1 MGADNEKNEKIQQDF
16 VTFELIQDTL
26 GLKNPILF
34 TKYLKEVFNDL
45 SNAIDKE
52 GHKYLTRMTFYDY
65 IKLPIFIAEKLFS
78 SFSVTSKAGLS
89 ETEFV
94 NGFFKLYMGNF
105 EETTGVIF
113 NLLDFNKDGKINK
126 EDAKIILSY
135 LPIHEIKEEISNNKN
150 DLLNKVFGA
159 QIKSLEE
166 IDSIVSEAFDKY
178 GGEMNI
184 TQFTEIVTEKN
195 SERFLQILCFL
206 YEQIPFGSQN
216 IEVFKK
222 NYNLTENEYE
232 KIASSFRRSKKSGSI
247 RIKTPRRG
255 SLLFPAGNFL
265 KQFNRKFS
273 YNEEAIER
281 STTFSSSGKSN
292 MVNENKEKESTK
304 SINSSLMASPSPSFS
319 FKETD
324 KNINEINMQIEENV
338 YKKNDPY
345 NKNLD
350 IVRFNNENI
359 IEGTQNKLEPNVNI
373 KDLVKRAKKGYSSP
387 SKYLQDKNYM
397 NQKAVNNAIFNS
409 NNKQFDTQ
417 LRAINESDDE
427 NEKMEDVEKN
437 KNNLNVIKMETD
449 KNIQYENWV
458 YKITESNKIK
468 KFYLVLV
475 NKDTFYYKSE
485 KKEEFV
491 GMHNL
496 SGCFV
501 QDNCESKI
509 FNNIQFSSFEIYSKN
524 KSKVRKYYTKSP
536 KIAKEFIEHI
546 KKAIGYVKFSDLYE
560 MKEVIGKGKFGVV
573 NLGIHRKTGQ
583 QVAIK
588 ILNKE
593 NIKTLEDKELVQIEI
608 GILKLCHHPN
618 IVRLL
623 DHLENTDY
631 IYIVTEYIEGGTLG
645 QYFKKK
651 KFNFSERQA
660 MNIMN
665 QLASGVKYL
674 HQYGIVHRDLKPDNI
689 MITQQNDFGVIKI
702 MDFGLSKIVSP
713 HEKMVEGYG
722 TLSYVAPE
730 VLLRT
735 PYNKEV
741 DIWSMGV
748 ILFYMLSGK
757 LPFRGSKEQEVA
769 EKIVYDQLEFDEDDW
784 ETRTQKVQDL
794 ISCCLEKK
802 AEDRI
807 KINQFLNHPWFKK
820 NMKPKLSM

>member
-1 MGADNEKNEKIQQDF
+1 MGADQEKNENIQQDF

-45 SNAIDKE
+45 SNAVDKE

-65 IKLPIFIAEKLFS
+65 IKLPIFIGEKLFL
-78 SFSVTSKAGLS
+78 SFSVTSKKGLS

-105 EETTGVIF
+105 EETASVIF
-113 NLLDFNKDGKINK
+113 NLIDFDKDGIINK

-135 LPIHEIKEEISNNKN
+135 LPINEISEVKQNKN
-150 DLLNKVFGA
+150 DLINKIFGA
-159 QIKSLEE
+159 QIKSLDE
-166 IDSIVSEAFDKY
+166 IDSIVGETFDKY
-178 GGEMNI
+178 GGEMDLK
-184 TQFTEIVTEKN
+184 QFTEIVTEKN
-195 SERFLQILCFL
+195 SDIFLQILCFL
-206 YEQIPFGSQN
+206 YEKIPFTSKN
-216 IEVFKK
+216 IEVFKQ
-222 NYNLTENEYE
+222 NYNLTENEYNN
-232 KIASSFRRSKKSGSI
+232 ISTSFRRNKKSYSI
-247 RIKTPRRG
+247 KIKTPNKD
-255 SLLFPAGNFL
+255 SLLSPAGTFL
-265 KQFNRKFS
+265 RQFGRRFS
-273 YNEEAIER
+273 LNEENIER
-281 STTFSSSGKSN
+281 SNLFSFGKK
-292 MVNENKEKESTK
+292 EDNKEKESSS
-304 SINSSLMASPSPSFS
+304 SINSSFIATSSPTLNL
-319 FKETD
+319 KEND
-324 KNINEINMQIEENV
+324 KNMNEINMTIEDNTN
-338 YKKNDPY
+338 KKVDPY
-345 NKNLD
+345 NKNID
-350 IVRFNNENI
+350 IVRLNNENI
-359 IEGTQNKLEPNVNI
+359 LEGNSRNLEPNTNI
-373 KDLVKRAKKGYSSP
+373 KDLVNRAKKGYSSP
-387 SKYLQDKNYM
+387 SKYLQDKKY
-397 NQKAVNNAIFNS
+397 NNRFTFSNALFSSNS
-409 NNKQFDTQ
+409 KKYDTQ
-417 LRAINESDDE
+417 LREINESDDE
-427 NEKMEDVEKN
+427 NEKMEDVDKN
-437 KNNLNVIKMETD
+437 KNNNININIEND
-449 KNIQYENWV
+449 KGIHYENWV
-458 YKITESNKIK
+458 YKITESSKIK

-485 KKEEFV
+485 KKTDFV

-501 QDNCESKI
+501 QENCESKV
-509 FNNIQFSSFEIYSKN
+509 FNNVEYASFEIYSKN
-524 KSKVRKYYTKSP
+524 KAKVRKYYTTTP
-536 KIAKEFIEHI
+536 QIAKEFIDHI
-546 KKAIGYVKFSDLYE
+546 KNAIGYVKFSDLYE

-573 NLGIHRKTGQ
+573 NLGIHKKTGQ

-593 NIKTLEDKELVQIEI
+593 NIKSTEDKELVQIEI

-660 MNIMN
+660 MNIMS

-689 MITQQNDFGVIKI
+689 MITQQNDNGVIKI

-713 HEKMVEGYG
+713 HEKMIEGYG

-748 ILFYMLSGK
+748 ILFYMLSGR

-769 EKIVYDQLEFDEDDW
+769 EKIVYEQLEFDEDDW

-807 KINQFLNHPWFKK
+807 KINQFINHPWFKK

>member
-1 MGADNEKNEKIQQDF
+1 MGAEQEKSEKIQQDF

-34 TKYLKEVFNDL
+34 TKYLREVFNDL
-45 SNAIDKE
+45 SNALDKE
-52 GHKYLTRMTFYDY
+52 GHKLLTRMTFYDY

-113 NLLDFNKDGKINK
+113 NLIDFNKDGKINK

-135 LPIHEIKEEISNNKN
+135 LPIHEVKEEKHNKI
-150 DLLNKVFGA
+150 DLVNKIFGQ

-166 IDSIVSEAFDKY
+166 IDTIVSEAFDKY
-178 GGEMNI
+178 GGEMDLA
-184 TQFTEIVTEKN
+184 QFTEIATEKN
-195 SERFLQILCFL
+195 SEIFLQILCFL
-206 YEQIPFGSQN
+206 YEQIPFGSKN

-222 NYNLTENEYE
+222 NYNLTDNEYE
-232 KIASSFRRSKKSGSI
+232 KISTSFRRSKKSGSI
-247 RIKTPRRG
+247 KIKTPKYG
-255 SLLFPAGNFL
+255 SLLSPAGNFL
-265 KQFNRKFS
+265 KQFNRRFS
-273 YNEEAIER
+273 LNEEAIER
-281 STTFSSSGKSN
+281 STLSSSGKSN
-292 MVNENKEKESTK
+292 KVEENKEKESNK
-304 SINSSLMASPSPSFS
+304 SINSSLMVSTSPSFS
-319 FKETD
+319 FSEND
-324 KNINEINMQIEENV
+324 KNMNEINMQIEENIN
-338 YKKNDPY
+338 KKNDPY
-345 NKNLD
+345 NKNVD
-350 IVRFNNENI
+350 IVRLNNENI
-359 IEGTQNKLEPNVNI
+359 LEGNQSKLEPNENI
-373 KDLVKRAKKGYSSP
+373 KDLVNRARKGYSSP

-397 NQKAVNNAIFNS
+397 NHMAVNHVLFSSNS
-409 NNKQFDTQ
+409 KNFDTQ
-417 LRAINESDDE
+417 LREINESDDE

-437 KNNLNVIKMETD
+437 KNNIIINKDNDNNVI
-449 KNIQYENWV
+449 YENWV

-509 FNNIQFSSFEIYSKN
+509 FNNVEYSSFEIYSKN
-524 KSKVRKYYTKSP
+524 KSKVRKYYTTSP

-631 IYIVTEYIEGGTLG
+631 IYIVTEFIEGGTLG

-660 MNIMN
+660 MNIMS

-689 MITQQNDFGVIKI
+689 MITQQNEYGVIKI

-713 HEKMVEGYG
+713 HEKMVDGYG

-748 ILFYMLSGK
+748 ILFYMLSGR

-769 EKIVYDQLEFDEDDW
+769 EKIVYEQLEFDEDDW

-820 NMKPKLSM
+820 VMKPKNSV

>member
-1 MGADNEKNEKIQQDF
+1 MGAEQEKSEKIQQDF

-34 TKYLKEVFNDL
+34 TKYLREVFNDL
-45 SNAIDKE
+45 SNALDKE
-52 GHKYLTRMTFYDY
+52 GHKLLTRMTFYDY

-113 NLLDFNKDGKINK
+113 NLIDFNKDGKINK

-135 LPIHEIKEEISNNKN
+135 LPIHEVKEEKHNKI
-150 DLLNKVFGA
+150 DLVNKIFGQ

-166 IDSIVSEAFDKY
+166 IDTIVSEAFDKY
-178 GGEMNI
+178 GGEMDLA
-184 TQFTEIVTEKN
+184 QFTEIATEKN
-195 SERFLQILCFL
+195 SEIFLQILCFL
-206 YEQIPFGSQN
+206 YEQIPFGSKN

-222 NYNLTENEYE
+222 NYNLTDNEYE
-232 KIASSFRRSKKSGSI
+232 KISTSFRRSKKSGSI
-247 RIKTPRRG
+247 KIKTPKYG
-255 SLLFPAGNFL
+255 SLLSPAGNFL
-265 KQFNRKFS
+265 KQFNRRFS
-273 YNEEAIER
+273 LNEEAIER
-281 STTFSSSGKSN
+281 STLSSSGKSN
-292 MVNENKEKESTK
+292 KVEENKEKESNK
-304 SINSSLMASPSPSFS
+304 SINSSLMVSTSPSFS
-319 FKETD
+319 FSEND
-324 KNINEINMQIEENV
+324 KNMNEINMQIEENIN
-338 YKKNDPY
+338 KKNDPY
-345 NKNLD
+345 NKNVD
-350 IVRFNNENI
+350 IVRLNNENI
-359 IEGTQNKLEPNVNI
+359 LEGNQSKFEPNENI
-373 KDLVKRAKKGYSSP
+373 KDLVNRARKGYSSP

-397 NQKAVNNAIFNS
+397 NHMAVNHVLFSSNS
-409 NNKQFDTQ
+409 KNFDTQ
-417 LRAINESDDE
+417 LREINESDDE

-437 KNNLNVIKMETD
+437 KNNIIINKDNDNNVI
-449 KNIQYENWV
+449 YENWV

-509 FNNIQFSSFEIYSKN
+509 FNNVEYSSFEIYSKN
-524 KSKVRKYYTKSP
+524 KSKVRKYYTTSP

-631 IYIVTEYIEGGTLG
+631 IYIVTEFIEGGTLG

-660 MNIMN
+660 MNIMS

-689 MITQQNDFGVIKI
+689 MITQQNEYGVIKI

-713 HEKMVEGYG
+713 HEKMVDGYG

-748 ILFYMLSGK
+748 ILFYMLSGR

-769 EKIVYDQLEFDEDDW
+769 EKIVYEQLEFDEDDW

>member
-1 MGADNEKNEKIQQDF
+1 
-16 VTFELIQDTL
+16 
-26 GLKNPILF
+26 
-34 TKYLKEVFNDL
+34 
-45 SNAIDKE
+45 
-52 GHKYLTRMTFYDY
+52 MTFYDY

-113 NLLDFNKDGKINK
+113 NLIDFNKDGKINK

-135 LPIHEIKEEISNNKN
+135 LPIHEVKEEKHNKI
-150 DLLNKVFGA
+150 DLVNKIFGQ

-166 IDSIVSEAFDKY
+166 IDTIVSEAFDKY
-178 GGEMNI
+178 GGEMDLA
-184 TQFTEIVTEKN
+184 QFTEIATEKN
-195 SERFLQILCFL
+195 SEIFLQILCFL
-206 YEQIPFGSQN
+206 YEQIPFGSKN

-222 NYNLTENEYE
+222 NYNLTDNEYE
-232 KIASSFRRSKKSGSI
+232 KISTSFRRSKKSGSI
-247 RIKTPRRG
+247 KIKTPKYG
-255 SLLFPAGNFL
+255 SLLSPAGNFL
-265 KQFNRKFS
+265 KQFNRRFS
-273 YNEEAIER
+273 LNEEAIER
-281 STTFSSSGKSN
+281 STLSSSGKSN
-292 MVNENKEKESTK
+292 KVEENKEKESNK
-304 SINSSLMASPSPSFS
+304 SINSSLMVSTSPSFS
-319 FKETD
+319 FSEND
-324 KNINEINMQIEENV
+324 KNMNEINMQIEENIN
-338 YKKNDPY
+338 KKNDPY
-345 NKNLD
+345 NKNVD
-350 IVRFNNENI
+350 IVRLNNENI
-359 IEGTQNKLEPNVNI
+359 LEGNQSKLEPNENI
-373 KDLVKRAKKGYSSP
+373 KDLVNRARKGYSSP

-397 NQKAVNNAIFNS
+397 NHMAVNHVLFSSNS
-409 NNKQFDTQ
+409 KNFDTQ
-417 LRAINESDDE
+417 LREINESDDE

-437 KNNLNVIKMETD
+437 KNNIIINKDNDNNVI
-449 KNIQYENWV
+449 YENWV

-509 FNNIQFSSFEIYSKN
+509 FNNVEYSSFEIYSKN
-524 KSKVRKYYTKSP
+524 KSKVRKYYTTSP

-631 IYIVTEYIEGGTLG
+631 IYIVTEFIEGGTLG

-660 MNIMN
+660 MNIMS

-689 MITQQNDFGVIKI
+689 MITQQNEYGVIKI

-713 HEKMVEGYG
+713 HEKMVDGYG

-748 ILFYMLSGK
+748 ILFYMLSGR

-769 EKIVYDQLEFDEDDW
+769 EKIVYEQLEFDEDDW

>member
-1 MGADNEKNEKIQQDF
+1 MGAEQEKSEKIQQDF

-34 TKYLKEVFNDL
+34 TKYLREVFNDL
-45 SNAIDKE
+45 SNALDKE
-52 GHKYLTRMTFYDY
+52 GHKLLTRMTFYDY

-113 NLLDFNKDGKINK
+113 NLIDFNKDGKINK

-135 LPIHEIKEEISNNKN
+135 LPIHEVKEEKHNKI
-150 DLLNKVFGA
+150 DLVNKIFGQ

-166 IDSIVSEAFDKY
+166 IDTIVSEAFDKY
-178 GGEMNI
+178 GGEMDLA
-184 TQFTEIVTEKN
+184 QFTEIATEKN
-195 SERFLQILCFL
+195 SEIFLQILCFL
-206 YEQIPFGSQN
+206 YEQIPFGSKN

-222 NYNLTENEYE
+222 NYNLTDNEYE
-232 KIASSFRRSKKSGSI
+232 KISTSFRRSKKSGSI
-247 RIKTPRRG
+247 KIKTPKYG
-255 SLLFPAGNFL
+255 SLLSPAGNFL
-265 KQFNRKFS
+265 KQFNRRFS
-273 YNEEAIER
+273 LNEEAIER
-281 STTFSSSGKSN
+281 STLSSSGKSN
-292 MVNENKEKESTK
+292 KVEENKEKESNK
-304 SINSSLMASPSPSFS
+304 SINSSLMVSTSPSFS
-319 FKETD
+319 FSEND
-324 KNINEINMQIEENV
+324 KNMNEINMQIEENIN
-338 YKKNDPY
+338 KKNDPY
-345 NKNLD
+345 NKNVD
-350 IVRFNNENI
+350 IVRLNNENI
-359 IEGTQNKLEPNVNI
+359 LEGNQSKL
-373 KDLVKRAKKGYSSP
+373 YSSP

-397 NQKAVNNAIFNS
+397 NHMAVNHVLFSSNS
-409 NNKQFDTQ
+409 KNFDTQ
-417 LRAINESDDE
+417 LREINESDDE

-437 KNNLNVIKMETD
+437 KNNIIINKDNDNNVI
-449 KNIQYENWV
+449 YENWV

-509 FNNIQFSSFEIYSKN
+509 FNNVEYSSFEIYSKN
-524 KSKVRKYYTKSP
+524 KSKVRKYYTTSP

-631 IYIVTEYIEGGTLG
+631 IYIVTEFIEGGTLG

-660 MNIMN
+660 MNIMS

-689 MITQQNDFGVIKI
+689 MITQQNEYGVIKI

-713 HEKMVEGYG
+713 HEKMVDGYG

-748 ILFYMLSGK
+748 ILFYMLSGR

-769 EKIVYDQLEFDEDDW
+769 EKIVYEQLEFDEDDW

>member
-1 MGADNEKNEKIQQDF
+1 
-16 VTFELIQDTL
+16 
-26 GLKNPILF
+26 
-34 TKYLKEVFNDL
+34 
-45 SNAIDKE
+45 
-52 GHKYLTRMTFYDY
+52 
-65 IKLPIFIAEKLFS
+65 
-78 SFSVTSKAGLS
+78 
-89 ETEFV
+89 
-94 NGFFKLYMGNF
+94 
-105 EETTGVIF
+105 
-113 NLLDFNKDGKINK
+113 
-126 EDAKIILSY
+126 
-135 LPIHEIKEEISNNKN
+135 
-150 DLLNKVFGA
+150 
-159 QIKSLEE
+159 
-166 IDSIVSEAFDKY
+166 
-178 GGEMNI
+178 
-184 TQFTEIVTEKN
+184 
-195 SERFLQILCFL
+195 
-206 YEQIPFGSQN
+206 
-216 IEVFKK
+216 
-222 NYNLTENEYE
+222 
-232 KIASSFRRSKKSGSI
+232 
-247 RIKTPRRG
+247 
-255 SLLFPAGNFL
+255 
-265 KQFNRKFS
+265 
-273 YNEEAIER
+273 
-281 STTFSSSGKSN
+281 
-292 MVNENKEKESTK
+292 
-304 SINSSLMASPSPSFS
+304 
-319 FKETD
+319 
-324 KNINEINMQIEENV
+324 
-338 YKKNDPY
+338 
-345 NKNLD
+345 
-350 IVRFNNENI
+350 
-359 IEGTQNKLEPNVNI
+359 
-373 KDLVKRAKKGYSSP
+373 
-387 SKYLQDKNYM
+387 
-397 NQKAVNNAIFNS
+397 
-409 NNKQFDTQ
+409 
-417 LRAINESDDE
+417 
-427 NEKMEDVEKN
+427 MEDVEKN
-437 KNNLNVIKMETD
+437 KNNIIINKDNDNNVI
-449 KNIQYENWV
+449 YENWV

-501 QDNCESKI
+501 QDNCETKL
-509 FNNIQFSSFEIYSKN
+509 FNNVEYSSFEIYSKN
-524 KSKVRKYYTKSP
+524 KSKVRKYYTTTP
-536 KIAKEFIEHI
+536 QIAKEFIEHI

-631 IYIVTEYIEGGTLG
+631 IYIVTEFIEGGTLG

-660 MNIMN
+660 MNIMS
-665 QLASGVKYL
+665 QLASGVNYL

-689 MITQQNDFGVIKI
+689 MITQQNEYGVIKI

-748 ILFYMLSGK
+748 ILFYMLSGR

-769 EKIVYDQLEFDEDDW
+769 EKIVYEQLEFDEDDW

-794 ISCCLEKK
+794 IACCLEKK

-807 KINQFLNHPWFKK
+807 KIKDFINHPWFKK